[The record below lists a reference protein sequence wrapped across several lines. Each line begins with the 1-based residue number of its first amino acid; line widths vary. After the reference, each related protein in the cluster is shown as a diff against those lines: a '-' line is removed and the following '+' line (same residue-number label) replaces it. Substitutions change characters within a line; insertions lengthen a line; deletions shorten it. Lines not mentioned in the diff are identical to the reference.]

1 MDVFFVDV
9 RRVNFDD
16 FSLMAW
22 NHFSSGSGLTDRW
35 LGQVIV
41 YEVG

>member
-1 MDVFFVDV
+1 MIF
-9 RRVNFDD
+9 R
-16 FSLMAW
+16 SCMLMAW
-22 NHFSSGSGLTDRW
+22 NHFPSGSGLTDRW